1 MTLIGGRIF
10 VIFWSLDMCN
20 SCKYWYTL
28 TGIAHTGILQELERP
43 NFDKTRPACQWDDDS
58 G

>member
-1 MTLIGGRIF
+1 MESEMMDFYMILIGGYLR
-10 VIFWSLDMCN
+10 
-20 SCKYWYTL
+20 
-28 TGIAHTGILQELERP
+28 IAHTGILQELEMS